1 MSEAANLRLHCRP
14 SKAGNVLL
22 FPYTLDN
29 QGQTDVYAMHAL
41 PSADPDSGEARANET
56 AATVIAGPEGEVIV
70 GKFAAPLPLD
80 RRIAVPVVSLARHV
94 PPGASIEGSIE
105 IPLPIAET
113 SPYFAD
119 LPLRRYQ
126 MIDIRAVVLTIGY
139 WSSGRDNLVVAPVGY
154 APDLF
159 FVMGGN
165 PLKSALRVTQRFPT
179 SGLQLFRRTDQ
190 YPRSLA

>member
-1 MSEAANLRLHCRP
+1 MSGSANLRLHCRP
-14 SKAGNVLL
+14 SKAGNLLL

-29 QGQTDVYAMHAL
+29 QGHTDVYAMHAL
-41 PSADPDSGEARANET
+41 PSVDPDSGEAHANET
-56 AATVIAGPEGEVIV
+56 AATVIAGPDNEVII
-70 GKFAAPLPLD
+70 GKFAAPLPVD
-80 RRIAVPVVSLARHV
+80 RRIAVPVVPLSRRV
-94 PPGASIEGSIE
+94 PPGGSIEGSIE
-105 IPLPIAET
+105 IPLPLAET

-126 MIDIRAVVLTIGY
+126 VTDIRAVVLTIGY
-139 WSSGRDNLVVAPVGY
+139 WLSDRDNLVTVPADY

-159 FVMGGN
+159 VVMTRN
-165 PLKSALRVTQRFPT
+165 TLKSALRVTQRFPT

>member
-1 MSEAANLRLHCRP
+1 MSGAANLRLVCRP

-56 AATVIAGPEGEVIV
+56 AATVIAGPEGEAIV
-70 GKFAAPLPLD
+70 GKFAAPLPVD
-80 RRIAVPVVSLARHV
+80 RRIAVPVVPLARHV
-94 PPGASIEGSIE
+94 PPGGSIEGSIE
-105 IPLPIAET
+105 IPLPLAET

-119 LPLRRYQ
+119 LSLRRYEV
-126 MIDIRAVVLTIGY
+126 IDIRAVVLTIGY
-139 WSSGRDNLVVAPVGY
+139 WLGGRDNLVAVPVDY

-159 FVMGGN
+159 FVVN
-165 PLKSALRVTQRFPT
+165 ATAAKSALRVTQRFPT
-179 SGLQLFRRTDQ
+179 SGLQMFRRTDQ
-190 YPRSLA
+190 YPRSLG

>member
-1 MSEAANLRLHCRP
+1 MSEAANLRLVCRP
-14 SKAGNVLL
+14 SKAGNILL

-29 QGQTDVYAMHAL
+29 LGQTDVYAMHAL

-56 AATVIAGPEGEVIV
+56 AATIIAGPEGEAIV
-70 GKFAAPLPLD
+70 GKFAAPLPVD
-80 RRIAVPVVSLARHV
+80 RRIAVPVVPLVRHV
-94 PPGASIEGSIE
+94 PPGGSVEGSIE
-105 IPLPIAET
+105 IPLPLAEI

-119 LPLRRYQ
+119 LTLRRYQ
-126 MIDIRAVVLTIGY
+126 VIDIRAVVLTIGY
-139 WSSGRDNLVVAPVGY
+139 WASGRDSLVVAPVSY

-165 PLKSALRVTQRFPT
+165 PLSSARRVTQRFPT

-190 YPRSLA
+190 YPRSLT